1 MSHTTARGRA
11 VIGLV
16 LFLMATFGLFAV
28 RAARAEGASTLQ
40 ANLFELRGGG
50 VTVNYAASSLDG
62 SPRLTYRNMGQTRS
76 FAGDELT
83 TVPTAIGTLVTVQ
96 LAATPDLSTTTF
108 TVVIPQVNVDS
119 GQSANVRTQGITTVE
134 RTSIGG
140 PALVR
145 GQVQSNRVVNLTGTA
160 QAAVF

>member
-1 MSHTTARGRA
+1 MSHTFTRGRA

-16 LFLMATFGLFAV
+16 LVLVVASGLFG
-28 RAARAEGASTLQ
+28 ARAYGASARQ
-40 ANLFELRGGG
+40 ANLFDLRGGG

-62 SPRLTYRNMGQTRS
+62 RPRLTYRSMGQTRS
-76 FAGDELT
+76 FVGDEIT
-83 TVPTAIGTLVTVQ
+83 AAETAIGTLVTVQ

-108 TVVIPQVNVDS
+108 TVVIPQVNIES
-119 GQSANVRTQGITTVE
+119 GSVNVRTQGITTVE

-145 GQVQSNRVVNLTGTA
+145 GQVQSNRVVTLTGSA
-160 QAAVF
+160 QAVDF